1 MEHQFSDEE
10 LIAIPARMLNAR
22 DRRRRRIAK
31 RKLAELKGK
40 ERKARPAKNPCRGYN
55 KAGQPCGCAAL
66 KGMKHCR
73 AHLNEAERAQLGNP
87 KTWSELGVEGKRL
100 KPRIQNATVPS
111 LMKSVVEV
119 ATERLIARYL
129 GALGLEF
136 IGFDEDGNPIVLENG
151 MEKGVRIY
159 GESKDGDIV
168 MTDYPDLMAQIQ
180 VMEKLMDRT
189 YGKPK
194 QTNVI
199 EGGSKPIKV
208 QPVRSAERSQEV
220 ASLLQRVGAIS
231 PGVVDS
237 TAEVIEVEA
246 SEPVESNVV
255 PLKPE
260 RDKVE

>member
-1 MEHQFSDEE
+1 
-10 LIAIPARMLNAR
+10 
-22 DRRRRRIAK
+22 
-31 RKLAELKGK
+31 
-40 ERKARPAKNPCRGYN
+40 
-55 KAGQPCGCAAL
+55 
-66 KGMKHCR
+66 
-73 AHLNEAERAQLGNP
+73 
-87 KTWSELGVEGKRL
+87 
-100 KPRIQNATVPS
+100 
-111 LMKSVVEV
+111 MKSVVEV